1 MVFGVAELYLYF
13 SLGHLPAMHIKEE
26 VATLAT
32 RRKNN
37 YSDHSQCWTCSA
49 GGYVVVQPKVQWH
62 RAQGKALDLVLV
74 IVLVCTLS
82 RVSKRVN
89 AVALGKTRN
98 ILTKG
103 QMC

>member
-1 MVFGVAELYLYF
+1 M
-13 SLGHLPAMHIKEE
+13 
-26 VATLAT
+26 
-32 RRKNN
+32 
-37 YSDHSQCWTCSA
+37 
-49 GGYVVVQPKVQWH
+49 VQPKVQWH